1 MSQSVKKARMQVAPK
16 AVPRR
21 GWAKP
26 FASDATKLTDSVL
39 LRAGF
44 PDPSL
49 VFRWAEIAGP
59 DTARI
64 AQPVRCRR
72 GPEGMVLTLKCEPG
86 ASVFLQHET
95 RTLIERLNAFLGA
108 GAITR
113 IRVVPGALTLAK
125 DVSEHPIPALPSR
138 IKPRGGKPLSNA
150 LDRLQILR
158 KNIPRRPP
166 G

>member
-26 FASDATKLTDSVL
+26 LASDATKLTDSAL
-39 LRAGF
+39 RRAGF

-59 DTARI
+59 ETAKI

-95 RTLIERLNAFLGA
+95 RTLIDRLNAFLGA
-108 GAITR
+108 GAISR
-113 IRVVPGALTLAK
+113 IRVVPGTLTLVK
-125 DVSEHPIPALPSR
+125 DVSKHPIPSLPAP
-138 IKPRGGKPLSNA
+138 IKSSGGKPLSNA
-150 LDRLQILR
+150 LDHLEKLR
-158 KNIPRRPP
+158 KNLPRRPTR
-166 G
+166 